1 MPKFSDIRGVLLQK
15 KDDAEGK
22 KYRFIRRLEDKD
34 KYFVASL
41 GDAIF
46 VVDPK
51 TMTVDKKIVKFVKN
65 YHDGVVTLFYCN
77 NGFEKDFL
85 PTEQTW
91 YTPEKELK
99 YCKKV
104 HLIKTKSS
112 QGLFSTTPSGAKKI
126 VENLKKNNFF
136 GNLNVGDNVYLL
148 DKADETII
156 EETVKSI
163 GKENE
168 YGNKLYEIDC
178 KDYAFELT
186 TSKYENNAS
195 VYNDKGF
202 RLHTRR
208 RPFDEKMFYLFVN
221 KADAEKALKTYKS
234 DKEKRAKKKED
245 SKPKIGTKIRHTDNK
260 GKELRIGDLVAYVR
274 KDWGGHTDISFG
286 VIISDSE
293 KKIRIFD
300 KEEFEYMKK
309 KIEEKQNTWQDKC
322 EDGIHSLEKE
332 NIILVKKVSV

>member
-1 MPKFSDIRGVLLQK
+1 MPKFSDIKGILLQK
-15 KDDAEGK
+15 KDDTEGK
-22 KYRFIRRLEDKD
+22 KYRFILRMEDKD
-34 KYFVASL
+34 KYFVSSL

-51 TMTVDKKIVKFVKN
+51 TMTIDKKIVKFVKS
-65 YHDGVVTLFYCN
+65 YHDGVVVFYYCN

-91 YTPEKELK
+91 YFPENELK
-99 YCKKV
+99 HCKKV

-112 QGLFSTTPSGAKKI
+112 QGLFSTTASGAKKI

-136 GNLNVGDNVYLL
+136 GNLNLGDKVYLF
-148 DKADETII
+148 DKINETII
-156 EETVKSI
+156 EETIKSLGEEI
-163 GKENE
+163 E
-168 YGNKLYEIDC
+168 YGIKHFNIGC
-178 KDYAFELT
+178 NDYAFKLT

-195 VYNDKGF
+195 VYNDKRF
-202 RLHTRR
+202 SIHTRR
-208 RPFDEKMFYLFVN
+208 RSFDGKMFYLFIN

-234 DKEKRAKKKED
+234 DKEKRAKKKEV
-245 SKPKIGTKIRHTDNK
+245 SKPKLGTKIRHTDNK

-293 KKIRIFD
+293 KKIKIFD
-300 KEEFEYMKK
+300 KEQFEYMKK
-309 KIEEKQNTWQDKC
+309 KKEEKQITWQDKC
-322 EDGIHSLEKE
+322 EDGIHLLEKE